1 MVGARIGIPARRKAR
16 RYRCDQPTGA
26 EMARY
31 ELLNNIA
38 HKDLRVSARYGAE
51 FGDDVGMV
59 QAFPTEFA
67 ELQREYPIFF
77 RQDADGRFDAVA
89 LLGFDRNENL
99 YLRDGNWNASYLPG
113 AIARGP
119 FLIGFQ
125 EQLADGRTRK
135 EAVVHVDLD
144 HPRLAGGQGHPVFL
158 PHGGNSPY
166 LERVIDV
173 LHGIHEGSQAGQAM
187 VAALQALELIQPVA
201 LDVRFDDDHGVN
213 LTGLYGIDRER
224 LAALDA
230 ASLHD
235 LHRSGWL
242 EGVYLV
248 LASLYNMRR
257 LIAEK
262 QRRIRE
268 QERAGPSRAA

>member
-1 MVGARIGIPARRKAR
+1 MRPGQAGTSGA
-16 RYRCDQPTGA
+16 DESNGA

-31 ELLNNIA
+31 ELLDNIA
-38 HKDLRVSARYGAE
+38 HKDLRVAIRFGAE

-59 QAFPTEFA
+59 EAFPTEFA

-77 RQDADGRFDAVA
+77 RKDPEGRFHAVA
-89 LLGFDRNENL
+89 LLGFEQRENL
-99 YLRDGNWNASYLPG
+99 YLEGDRWSASYLPG
-113 AIARGP
+113 AVARGP

-125 EQLADGRTRK
+125 ERQVDGQLRA
-135 EAVVHVDLD
+135 EPVVHVDLD
-144 HPRLAGGQGHPVFL
+144 NPRVSGDGELVFTAN
-158 PHGGNSPY
+158 GGNTPY
-166 LERVIDV
+166 LDRVIAV
-173 LHGIHEGSQAGQAM
+173 LRGINDGVQAGREM
-187 VAALQALELIQPVA
+187 YAALDALQLIQPVT
-201 LDVRFDDDHGVN
+201 LDIRFDDSHQVK

-230 ASLHD
+230 EALHG

-242 EGVYLV
+242 EGAYLV
-248 LASLYNMRR
+248 LSSLYNMRR

-268 QERAGPSRAA
+268 QEGGQEQAA